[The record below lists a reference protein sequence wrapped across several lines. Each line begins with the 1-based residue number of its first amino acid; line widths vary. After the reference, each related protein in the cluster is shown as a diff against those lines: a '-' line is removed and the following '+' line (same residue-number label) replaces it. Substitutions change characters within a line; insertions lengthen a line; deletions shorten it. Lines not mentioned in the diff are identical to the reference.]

1 MRYDVERG
9 TLHRLLHDM
18 LLARIFEERAAEE
31 YTQGKLVG

>member
-1 MRYDVERG
+1 MRYDVERE

-31 YTQGKLVG
+31 YTQGNIVG